1 MKTAVS
7 IPEDVFKRAEQL
19 ARRTKKSRS
28 QLFSD
33 AVREYVARH
42 AGDDVTEAMNRVCQ
56 NLDDESEHDFATTAA
71 RRTLQRNEW

>member
-7 IPEDVFKRAEQL
+7 IPDDIFKAAEQF

-42 AGDDVTEAMNRVCQ
+42 SSDEMTEAMNRVCGD
-56 NLDDESEHDFATTAA
+56 LGSRPDGFTASAAGRILEHSE
-71 RRTLQRNEW
+71 W